1 MRALGRLGVAL
12 LLAAMLAISLWWF
25 LPRDQSA
32 DPGTVDPGAQ
42 PVAEQSAEDDPAPAA
57 DPGTGDAVATAHT
70 ETGTVDDAATPAP
83 TGPGVITGHV
93 EDTAGERVA
102 GARIRFEL
110 IHWSTYDWPPADP
123 LTRSVTSDSSG
134 STAGPGRMSIVQSVS
149 EADTIGVLC
158 TSGSTTA
165 AETSGSDVWEPTCCS
180 GRVSGASGLAREP
193 RPSRWSGRAT
203 SAG

>member
-12 LLAAMLAISLWWF
+12 LLVTMLAISLWWF

-32 DPGTVDPGAQ
+32 DPGTVDPGGQ
-42 PVAEQSAEDDPAPAA
+42 PVAEQPAEDDPAPAA

-93 EDTAGERVA
+93 EDTVGERVA
-102 GARIRFEL
+102 GASIQFEL
-110 IHWSTYDWPPADP
+110 IHWSTHDWPPADP

-134 STAGPGRMSIVQSVS
+134 AFSVS
-149 EADTIGVLC
+149 DLPLGGYGVVARADGAGYERKC
-158 TSGSTTA
+158 GSISRSA
-165 AETSGSDVWEPTCCS
+165 A
-180 GRVSGASGLAREP
+180 
-193 RPSRWSGRAT
+193 
-203 SAG
+203 